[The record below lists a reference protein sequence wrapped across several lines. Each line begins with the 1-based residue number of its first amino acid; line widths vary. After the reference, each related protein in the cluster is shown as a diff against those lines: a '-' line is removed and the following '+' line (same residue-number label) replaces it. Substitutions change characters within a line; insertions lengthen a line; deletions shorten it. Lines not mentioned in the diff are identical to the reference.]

1 MADELHGFPIDSQ
14 ERTALHRA
22 QLLDSTIKRR
32 VIWVFARVVEVPMN
46 EIADVEAVVFEVANR
61 VPEEHMEER
70 LDFVGHCDDFGGIQK
85 GFHRKELP
93 GPLCE
98 T

>member
-1 MADELHGFPIDSQ
+1 
-14 ERTALHRA
+14 
-22 QLLDSTIKRR
+22 
-32 VIWVFARVVEVPMN
+32 MN
-46 EIADVEAVVFEVANR
+46 EIADVESVVFEVANR

-70 LDFVGHCDDFGGIQK
+70 LDLVGHCDDFGGIQK
-85 GFHRKELP
+85 DFHREELP